1 MAVSGTYYVKMWI
14 PNPAL
19 VHGGGEEI
27 PGKHEAPGG
36 PRQPPAEKPRVL
48 VELKDYGS
56 PEKDFF
62 EGEMTFHFTANPDGT
77 LSGDADGTP
86 IHCGYYTEDRY
97 FKVDFSAGPG
107 RWEIVAKIDEE
118 GYIEGIISVGGGKG
132 FPNLVYGK
140 KLD

>member
-56 PEKDFF
+56 PEKSK
-62 EGEMTFHFTANPDGT
+62 T
-77 LSGDADGTP
+77 SG
-86 IHCGYYTEDRY
+86 
-97 FKVDFSAGPG
+97 K
-107 RWEIVAKIDEE
+107 
-118 GYIEGIISVGGGKG
+118 
-132 FPNLVYGK
+132 
-140 KLD
+140 

>member
-14 PNPAL
+14 PNPSL
-19 VHGGGEEI
+19 VHGGGEGC
-27 PGKHEAPGG
+27 PGNHEG
-36 PRQPPAEKPRVL
+36 PSNPKQNPIEEPRAT
-48 VELKDYGS
+48 VELKDHGS
-56 PEKDFF
+56 PGKDFF
-62 EGEMTFHFTANPDGT
+62 EGEMTFHFMPNPDGT

-86 IHCGYYTEDRY
+86 IHSGYYTGDEY

-118 GYIEGIISVGGGKG
+118 GYIEGIISVGGEKG